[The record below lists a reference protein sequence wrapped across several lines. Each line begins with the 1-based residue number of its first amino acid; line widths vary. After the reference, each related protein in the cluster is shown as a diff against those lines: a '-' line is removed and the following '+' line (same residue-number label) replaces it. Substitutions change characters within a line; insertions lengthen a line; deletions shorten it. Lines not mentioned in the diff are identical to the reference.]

1 MIRLASIEKIPY
13 GSYLQNGRVQ
23 TSDPCTYEEPV
34 RIKIVP
40 QPSVCY
46 FMLWTAPFSLLC
58 KDGMSVSEKCGGL
71 EQKLVIPERQQLH
84 LQLQFFFCP

>member
-23 TSDPCTYEEPV
+23 TSDPCTSEEPV
-34 RIKIVP
+34 RIEIVT

-46 FMLWTAPFSLLC
+46 FML
-58 KDGMSVSEKCGGL
+58 
-71 EQKLVIPERQQLH
+71 
-84 LQLQFFFCP
+84 